1 MQKVLRKRVLR
12 DLKNN
17 LFRYIAL
24 AFLIIMGM
32 YVIVSLIG
40 AGYTIIDNGET
51 HDEANKIEDGQFSVF
66 VPLSDDEI
74 SQLEDAGAEVEGM
87 FYEDYEV
94 MDGKT
99 LRVFANRENIDL
111 VECDEGN
118 HLIIMLFSRR
128 CQIQLSTARCLEQYS
143 LQRVHM
149 INFMQQARVLRQRH
163 IFMRSDLRVRPPVM
177 T

>member
-118 HLIIMLFSRR
+118 LAEADDEIVVEKEMNSR
-128 CQIQLSTARCLEQYS
+128 
-143 LQRVHM
+143 
-149 INFMQQARVLRQRH
+149 
-163 IFMRSDLRVRPPVM
+163 
-177 T
+177 

>member
-12 DLKNN
+12 DLKEN

-66 VPLSDDEI
+66 VPLSDEEI
-74 SQLEDAGAEVEGM
+74 SRLEDAGAEVEKCSTRITM
-87 FYEDYEV
+87 SW
-94 MDGKT
+94 MA
-99 LRVFANRENIDL
+99 R
-111 VECDEGN
+111 
-118 HLIIMLFSRR
+118 
-128 CQIQLSTARCLEQYS
+128 LSGYLPTGR
-143 LQRVHM
+143 
-149 INFMQQARVLRQRH
+149 
-163 IFMRSDLRVRPPVM
+163 

>member
-51 HDEANKIEDGQFSVF
+51 HDEANKIEDGQFSAF
-66 VPLSDDEI
+66 VPWPL
-74 SQLEDAGAEVEGM
+74 
-87 FYEDYEV
+87 
-94 MDGKT
+94 
-99 LRVFANRENIDL
+99 
-111 VECDEGN
+111 
-118 HLIIMLFSRR
+118 
-128 CQIQLSTARCLEQYS
+128 
-143 LQRVHM
+143 
-149 INFMQQARVLRQRH
+149 
-163 IFMRSDLRVRPPVM
+163 MRSPSLRMLAQRLRGCSTRTTRSWM
-177 T
+177 ARH